1 MDAVVLLA
9 VVLLYSRLDAMQTLY
24 LQALYCGFLGLYIR
38 LHALT
43 GTHTDRC

>member
-9 VVLLYSRLDAMQTLY
+9 VVLLYSRLDAIQALY

-38 LHALT
+38 LQALT
-43 GTHTDRC
+43 DTHRNRC